1 MPASIRRPAKVAL
14 YGDSVDIGTL
24 RKITAISVNTFGCSA
39 LIDPSTLTDPN
50 SSTCPS
56 SFTVA
61 RPFGSEPSPAT
72 APLSVWMR
80 VAKGSTRLR
89 SAKFIELLSS
99 RTRPMRT
106 GNAGL
111 GSRPVVVVG
120 SALGVGG
127 AGAVF
132 CAVAPGF
139 MSFARFKVLS

>member
-1 MPASIRRPAKVAL
+1 
-14 YGDSVDIGTL
+14 
-24 RKITAISVNTFGCSA
+24 
-39 LIDPSTLTDPN
+39 
-50 SSTCPS
+50 
-56 SFTVA
+56 
-61 RPFGSEPSPAT
+61 
-72 APLSVWMR
+72 MR

-127 AGAVF
+127 ASAVF

-139 MSFARFKVLS
+139 MSFATFKVLSGKITRRPSRSPTRTSSISSRSGPKPNRIVSACSDFQASTGSAMSASITTRRSTSAEPV